1 MKNRFARLISVLV
14 AGTVLSLTGA
24 GMAVA
29 STSAPAG
36 SGTSST
42 ESAAAQVQTAH
53 DNLVQ
58 DAKAG
63 NAPAARSELTQ
74 LEPLLSD
81 LATSDRYS
89 IQADTRQTAATAHD
103 EAVDAANKIAQLP
116 ADQAARQDVPSVAT
130 LLDALL
136 QRVLLSLSALLAG
149 LLG

>member
-14 AGTVLSLTGA
+14 AGGVLTLTGA
-24 GMAVA
+24 GMAA
-29 STSAPAG
+29 AATPAG

-42 ESAAAQVQTAH
+42 ESAAAQVQTSR
-53 DNLVQ
+53 DNLVN

-63 NAPAARSELTQ
+63 DATGARAELTQ

-103 EAVDAANKIAQLP
+103 EAVTAADKIAQLP
-116 ADQAARQDVPSVAT
+116 ADQTARQDIPSVAT

>member
-14 AGTVLSLTGA
+14 AGGVLTLTGA
-24 GMAVA
+24 GMAA
-29 STSAPAG
+29 AMPAG

-42 ESAAAQVQTAH
+42 EAAAAQVQTSR
-53 DNLVQ
+53 DNLVN

-63 NAPAARSELTQ
+63 DAVAARSELTQ

-103 EAVDAANKIAQLP
+103 EAVTAADKIAQLP
-116 ADQAARQDVPSVAT
+116 TNQTARQDVPSVAT

>member
-14 AGTVLSLTGA
+14 AGGVLTLTGA
-24 GMAVA
+24 GMAAA
-29 STSAPAG
+29 SPAG

-42 ESAAAQVQTAH
+42 EAAAAQVQTSR
-53 DNLVQ
+53 DNLVN

-63 NAPAARSELTQ
+63 DATAAHNELTQ

-81 LATSDRYS
+81 LATGAQYS
-89 IQADTRQTAATAHD
+89 IQADTRQTAAQAHD
-103 EAVDAANKIAQLP
+103 EAVTAADKIAQIP
-116 ADQAARQDVPSVAT
+116 ANQTARQDVPSVAT

>member
-1 MKNRFARLISVLV
+1 MKNRFARFLSVLV
-14 AGTVLSLTGA
+14 AGGVLTLTGA
-24 GMAVA
+24 GMAA
-29 STSAPAG
+29 AATPAG

-42 ESAAAQVQTAH
+42 ESAAAQVQTSR
-53 DNLVQ
+53 DNLVN

-63 NAPAARSELTQ
+63 DATAARSELTQ

-103 EAVDAANKIAQLP
+103 EAVQAADKIAQLP
-116 ADQAARQDVPSVAT
+116 AEQASRQDVPPVAT

>member
-1 MKNRFARLISVLV
+1 MKNRFARLIAVLV
-14 AGTVLSLTGA
+14 AGGVLTLTGA
-24 GMAVA
+24 GMAAA
-29 STSAPAG
+29 STPGG

-42 ESAAAQVQTAH
+42 ESAGAQVQTSR
-53 DNLVQ
+53 DNLVN

-63 NAPAARSELTQ
+63 DAAAARAELTQ
-74 LEPLLSD
+74 IEPLLSD

-89 IQADTRQTAATAHD
+89 IQADTRQTAATARD
-103 EAVDAANKIAQLP
+103 EAVTAADKIAQLP
-116 ADQAARQDVPSVAT
+116 VDQTARQDIPSVAT

>member
-1 MKNRFARLISVLV
+1 MQNRFARFISVLV
-14 AGTVLSLTGA
+14 AGGVLTLTGA
-24 GMAVA
+24 GMA
-29 STSAPAG
+29 SAATPAG

-42 ESAAAQVQTAH
+42 ESAAAQVQTSR
-53 DNLVQ
+53 DNLVN

-103 EAVDAANKIAQLP
+103 EAVQAADKIAQLP
-116 ADQAARQDVPSVAT
+116 ADQTARQDVPPVAT